1 MSAGI
6 QFETPENVQI
16 SYKSAGLGHRFIAWL
31 IDQIIVFLIGVVLFF
46 GILFVGAI
54 AGGIV
59 EEILNDMGDKLQ
71 ESQTDPQ
78 AQQQLILIFAG
89 IGLLIWSFSSLIY
102 YTAAELFLRGQTIGK
117 RQIGLRVV
125 KANGFALDSIS
136 IFVRNVFRLIDHL
149 QLFWIVPVLSRRGQR
164 FGDMVAGTL
173 VVFDRP
179 APLCRVREELAVRNA
194 ADARFRFDHASLK
207 RLRPVDYE
215 AVEQILDR
223 WDDVP
228 PQQLESLLDTILDPL
243 ARRLKVEAP
252 LRTDRLQFLEDLLA
266 AEYRRQSRSLA

>member
-16 SYKSAGLGHRFIAWL
+16 SYQSAGLGHRFIAWL
-31 IDQIIVFLIGVVLFF
+31 IDLIIVIIGGVFLLIGLLF
-46 GILFVGAI
+46 IGAM

-59 EEILNDMGDKLQ
+59 EDVLNAMGDKL
-71 ESQTDPQ
+71 EDAQTDQQ
-78 AQQQLILIFAG
+78 AGQELVLYFAG
-89 IGLLIWSFSSLIY
+89 IAMLIWSFSSLVY
-102 YTAAELFLRGQTIGK
+102 FTTAELFLRGQTVGK
-117 RQIGLRVV
+117 RHIGLRVV
-125 KANGFALDSIS
+125 KANGFALDPVS
-136 IFVRNVFRLIDHL
+136 IFVRNIFRVVDQI
-149 QLFWIVPVLSRRGQR
+149 QLLWIVPVLSQRSQR

-179 APLCRVREELAVRNA
+179 APLCRVREELASRSA
-194 ADARFRFDHASLK
+194 ADARFRFDAMSLK
-207 RLRPVDYE
+207 RLRPIDYE

-228 PQQLESLLDTILDPL
+228 AHQLESLLDTIIDPL
-243 ARRLKVEAP
+243 ARRLKVESP
-252 LRTDRLQFLEDLLA
+252 QRTDRLQFLEDLMA

>member
-16 SYKSAGLGHRFIAWL
+16 SYQPAGLGHRFIAWL
-31 IDQIIVFLIGVVLFF
+31 IDQIIVILVGIFLFF
-46 GILFVGAI
+46 GLLIVGAFVGGA
-54 AGGIV
+54 V
-59 EEILNDMGDKLQ
+59 DQFLESMGDKLE
-71 ESQTDPQ
+71 ESQTDLD
-78 AQQQLILIFAG
+78 AQQELILIFVG
-89 IGLLIWSFSSLIY
+89 IGMLFWAFSSLVY
-102 YTAAELFLRGQTIGK
+102 FTSTELFLRGQTIGK
-117 RQIGLRVV
+117 RHIGLRVV
-125 KANGFALDSIS
+125 KANGFALDPVS
-136 IFVRNVFRLIDHL
+136 IFVRNVFRILDHF
-149 QLFWIVPVLSRRGQR
+149 QLLWIVPVLSRLGQR
-164 FGDMVAGTL
+164 LGDMVAGTL

-179 APLCRVREELAVRNA
+179 APLCRVREELAGRNA
-194 ADARFRFDHASLK
+194 ADARFRFDATALK

-228 PQQLESLLDTILDPL
+228 PRQLESLLDTILDPL
-243 ARRLKVEAP
+243 ARRLKTEAP

>member
-1 MSAGI
+1 MPAGI

-16 SYKSAGLGHRFIAWL
+16 SYQAAGLGHRFIAWL
-31 IDQIIVFLIGVVLFF
+31 IDQIIVFFIGVVLFF
-46 GILFVGAI
+46 VILFVGAI

-59 EEILNDMGDKLQ
+59 EDILNDMGDKLQ

-78 AQQQLILIFAG
+78 AQQQLILYFAG
-89 IGLLIWSFSSLIY
+89 IGLLIWSFSSLVY
-102 YTAAELFLRGQTIGK
+102 YTAAELFLRGQTTGK
-117 RQIGLRVV
+117 RHIGLRVV
-125 KANGFALDSIS
+125 KANGFALDPIS
-136 IFVRNVFRLIDHL
+136 IFIRNVFRLIDHI

-194 ADARFRFDHASLK
+194 VDARFRFDHAALR

-228 PQQLESLLDTILDPL
+228 PRQLESLLDTVLDPL
-243 ARRLKVEAP
+243 ARRLKVESP